1 MLWRLNSALSISKT
15 KKLKSWHGASFGSVT
30 QLFIWNEKMQC
41 HLRNISVF
49 PILLGT
55 IHLYVMSV
63 CVKNDD
69 MIPKNEMAMVNGG
82 TVEICGQCWTEL
94 KMNEVNIMF
103 WFCYDIDSWLLHIVS
118 VCVGILEKL
127 SAKLAGLN
135 RAALKNVKSN
145 SVETMWLQNGMRPA
159 M

>member
-1 MLWRLNSALSISKT
+1 
-15 KKLKSWHGASFGSVT
+15 
-30 QLFIWNEKMQC
+30 MQC

-69 MIPKNEMAMVNGG
+69 MIPKNEMAMVKL
-82 TVEICGQCWTEL
+82 WKYAASAEL

-103 WFCYDIDSWLLHIVS
+103 
-118 VCVGILEKL
+118 
-127 SAKLAGLN
+127 
-135 RAALKNVKSN
+135 
-145 SVETMWLQNGMRPA
+145 
-159 M
+159 